1 MHIISCAQNT
11 NRVIIDDTFNAMN
24 ANAEKELNKLET
36 LNEKYNGNNTYNVNT
51 LKLED
56 MQTIKNPIDDLQ
68 KKYYSVKSV
77 KNKKPPKKMSFETK
91 IIKFRNALQM
101 RKIDWRDA
109 FCKIEINRENILEES
124 IKKFKLIDPMK
135 VDFSL
140 KQIFIN

>member
-36 LNEKYNGNNTYNVNT
+36 LNEKYGNNTYNVNT

-135 VDFSL
+135 VYFSP
-140 KQIFIN
+140 KQLFKN